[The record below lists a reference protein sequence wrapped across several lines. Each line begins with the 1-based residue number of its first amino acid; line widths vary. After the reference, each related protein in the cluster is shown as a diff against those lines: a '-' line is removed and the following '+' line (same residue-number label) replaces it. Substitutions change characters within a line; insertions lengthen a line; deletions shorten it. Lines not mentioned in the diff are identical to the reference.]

1 MMLPWLCGYDHG
13 IAYRVNLKNM
23 KTQSP
28 MPSSHFS
35 LFKRFL
41 ALTMVLACNTSSYA
55 LESDTNSALS
65 EEDFLG
71 DIPIVLTATRL
82 AQPITEAPA
91 AITIIDREMIHASGA
106 REIADLFRMV
116 PGFVVS
122 RDSGHQP
129 IVSYHGLTDEYAVRM
144 QVLIDGRSVYSPLF
158 GGVVWA
164 NLPLAMDNIERI
176 EVIRGPNSASYG
188 SNSFLSVINI
198 ITRHASETTG
208 TFIRGT
214 RGSNIVKD
222 VYARYGDTTG
232 DLDYRVTVGI
242 NNDNGFEA
250 RDDDRRMKTARFRAD
265 YHLTANDSLMF
276 QTGITRGVREIDS
289 KSLGIYE
296 DRDIRINFE
305 QLRWNRQ
312 INNNDALSLQFF
324 HTVEDITDI
333 FDVTLPPAIHVVRDN
348 STRSERFDVELQHTK
363 QIHETART
371 VWGLGLRQDSAKGLQ
386 IFGTDPATGY
396 TGNQPYFYNQVARIF
411 SNVEWR
417 VRNNITLN
425 LGAMWEQSD
434 LADQEFSP
442 RMSIN
447 YSITP
452 EHSIRYIASRAT
464 RTPSL
469 SEARGNNR
477 IPVENWPVAPT
488 NFAAVPWVGN
498 ENLEPAEIT
507 SYELG
512 YHASLVRKK
521 LSFDLKLFRED
532 LRGLITLDENSIPNP
547 DDPWLEEYEIY
558 ANATDAHIHGAEANL
573 EFFPMHDTR
582 VVVSRSY
589 TKIKS
594 QNPNVPSQ
602 QLAESAPKHITSI
615 LAINR
620 FTGGQTGSI
629 MYYRVSDSNGLGSGK
644 PLEGYAHVN
653 LRLAFPFKWTGM
665 SAELAF
671 IVQNATGDYLDWRKD
686 NTAET
691 QHYITVSA
699 QWN

>member
-1 MMLPWLCGYDHG
+1 MDISQGNSPTVNSKMNIFQSFSALPAFLF
-13 IAYRVNLKNM
+13 LL
-23 KTQSP
+23 
-28 MPSSHFS
+28 SSS
-35 LFKRFL
+35 LYFVPAF
-41 ALTMVLACNTSSYA
+41 AI
-55 LESDTNSALS
+55 ESNGDSALS
-65 EEDFLG
+65 EEDFLA
-71 DIPIVLTATRL
+71 DIPVVLTATRL

-91 AITIIDREMIHASGA
+91 AITIIDREMIQASGA

-122 RDSGHQP
+122 HDSGHTP
-129 IVSYHGLTDEYAVRM
+129 IVSYHGLTDEYAVRL

-158 GGVVWA
+158 GGVVWT
-164 NLPLAMDNIERI
+164 NLPLAMDDIERI
-176 EVIRGPNSASYG
+176 EIIRGPNSASFG

-198 ITRHASETTG
+198 ITLHASETTG
-208 TFIRGT
+208 TFVRGT
-214 RGSNIVKD
+214 QGSNGAKD
-222 VYARYGDTTG
+222 SYARYGATTG
-232 DLDYRVTVGI
+232 DFDYRVTAGI

-250 RDDDRRMKTARFRAD
+250 REDDRRMKIARFRAD
-265 YHLTANDSLMF
+265 YQASSTDNLMF
-276 QTGITRGVREIDS
+276 QTGITRGIREIDS
-289 KSLGIYE
+289 KSLGTSE
-296 DRDIRINFE
+296 NRDIRVNFE

-324 HTVEDITDI
+324 HTVEDIVEI
-333 FDVTLPPAIHVVRDN
+333 FDVTLPPAVHIVRDN
-348 STRSERFDVELQHTK
+348 SVRSERLDFELQHTK
-363 QIHETART
+363 QLHEKARA
-371 VWGLGLRQDSAKGLQ
+371 VWGLGLRQDRAKGLQ

-396 TGNQPYFYNQVARIF
+396 TGNKTYFYNQMGRLF
-411 SNVEWR
+411 SNVEWH
-417 VRNNITLN
+417 VGNNINLN
-425 LGAMWEQSD
+425 LGAMWERSD

-477 IPVENWPVAPT
+477 IPVENWPAPPN
-488 NFAAVPWVGN
+488 NFAAVLWVGN
-498 ENLEPAEIT
+498 ENLKPGRIT

-521 LSFDLKLFRED
+521 LSFDLKLYRED
-532 LRGLITLDENSIPNP
+532 LRDLITLDENSIPNP
-547 DDPWLEEYEIY
+547 ADPLLEEYEIY
-558 ANATDAHIHGAEANL
+558 ANATDAQIDGAEANL
-573 EFFPMHDTR
+573 EFFPLRNTR
-582 VVVSRSY
+582 VIVSRSY

-602 QLAESAPKHITSI
+602 DLAESAPKHITSI

-620 FTGGQTGSI
+620 FAGGQTGSI

-644 PLEGYAHVN
+644 PLEGFAHVN
-653 LRLAFPFKWTGM
+653 VRLAFPLRWTRTNGEI
-665 SAELAF
+665 ALVA
-671 IVQNATGDYLDWRKD
+671 QNITGDYLDWRRD

-691 QHYITVSA
+691 QHYITLSA
-699 QWN
+699 QFD